1 MTTPA
6 APTHDISPLEDHMH
20 TYFTLLAID
29 LANERSREAQER
41 YERRRL
47 MSGTSE
53 SVGIRRR
60 LTDAARGVLS
70 MFDGVAPIE
79 RRTQPRL
86 PAGHTH

>member
-1 MTTPA
+1 
-6 APTHDISPLEDHMH
+6 MH

-29 LANERSREAQER
+29 LANERTREAQER
-41 YERRRL
+41 YDRRQL
-47 MSGTSE
+47 IAGASE

-70 MFDGVAPIE
+70 MFDGAAPTE
-79 RRTQPRL
+79 QRTQPRL

>member
-1 MTTPA
+1 
-6 APTHDISPLEDHMH
+6 MH

-29 LANERSREAQER
+29 LANERTREAQER

-47 MSGTSE
+47 TASTSASG
-53 SVGIRRR
+53 GIRRR

-70 MFDGVAPIE
+70 MFDGAAPTE
-79 RRTQPRL
+79 QRTQPRL